1 MRCDKNSYPSVTF
14 RFNLSC
20 SFLIKLRFSLV
31 KSDNFLHLSL
41 FFSFWLLLLTV
52 INNPHSVCCCHV
64 GRPHSC
70 RQGVKQLFSLQLS
83 LVLSNAYKFPG
94 ERVRELIKSIIS
106 RASSHKSRIMGTDD
120 KKVLLLGAGMVSGPF
135 ADFYS
140 KQPKTHLTVA
150 TESRQDGQKLIINDN
165 IHSVVLDVHRE
176 HERLAKL
183 VQYVPFLLFF

>member
-1 MRCDKNSYPSVTF
+1 MLLPRGTPPLLSSGGQAAVFFTDFARTF
-14 RFNLSC
+14 
-20 SFLIKLRFSLV
+20 
-31 KSDNFLHLSL
+31 
-41 FFSFWLLLLTV
+41 
-52 INNPHSVCCCHV
+52 
-64 GRPHSC
+64 
-70 RQGVKQLFSLQLS
+70 
-83 LVLSNAYKFPG
+83 SNAYKFPG

-165 IHSVVLDVHRE
+165 IHSIVLDVHRE